1 MHSFASQETSST
13 ESFQS
18 DKKSHITCMYLPCCV
33 VKRVADT
40 FVEVSLVL
48 GFGCWLT
55 PIPLTVLCVSTCC
68 DGLLDFHTDALRK
81 KREGGLKKVPNSVH
95 APG

>member
-68 DGLLDFHTDALRK
+68 DGLLDFHMVAEL
-81 KREGGLKKVPNSVH
+81 V
-95 APG
+95 